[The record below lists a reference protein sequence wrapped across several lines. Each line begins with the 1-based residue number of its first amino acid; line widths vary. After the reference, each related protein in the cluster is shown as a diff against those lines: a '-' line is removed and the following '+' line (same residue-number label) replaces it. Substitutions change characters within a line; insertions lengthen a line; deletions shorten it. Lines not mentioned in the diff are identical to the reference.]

1 MDNNDCK
8 VLNILSSNIR
18 FINVC
23 IPYIIE
29 SEDSDSLQRILDL
42 SEQTQQLLGK
52 NTNFYSTIKKYFWKL
67 LL

>member
-1 MDNNDCK
+1 MENIDCK
-8 VLNILSSNIR
+8 VLNILSSNIK

-52 NTNFYSTIKKYFWKL
+52 NTNFYSTIK
-67 LL
+67 

>member
-8 VLNILSSNIR
+8 VLNILSSNIK

-23 IPYIIE
+23 IHYIIE

-52 NTNFYSTIKKYFWKL
+52 NTNFYPTIK
-67 LL
+67 

>member
-1 MDNNDCK
+1 MDNIDCK
-8 VLNILSSNIR
+8 VLNILSSNIK

-23 IPYIIE
+23 IPYILE

-52 NTNFYSTIKKYFWKL
+52 NTNFYSTIKKYF
-67 LL
+67 